1 MFNMIN
7 KTKEPRIITVNRFN
21 EQEALQ
27 FRNTFKKIVDSG
39 QSIVPIIIDSYGG
52 ECYSLMSMAETITE
66 SRVPVA
72 TIATGK
78 AMSSGS
84 LLLSFGTEGMRYI
97 GPLSTVLIH
106 DVSAGSMGK
115 VHELRSAV
123 DEAERINKLAYE
135 TMAKNIGKPKNY
147 FLNMMKDNKHH
158 ADWFLTA
165 KEAKDIN
172 LANHIKIPN
181 IKIDVMNKITLE

>member
-1 MFNMIN
+1 MSN
-7 KTKEPRIITVNRFN
+7 KKEPRIITVNRFN

-27 FRNTFKKIVDSG
+27 FRAMFRKIIDAG
-39 QSIVPIIIDSYGG
+39 QSIVPIVIDSYGG
-52 ECYSLMSMAETITE
+52 EVYSLMSMAETISE

-78 AMSSGS
+78 AMSCGS

-97 GPLSTVLIH
+97 GPLATVLIH
-106 DVSAGSMGK
+106 DVSAMSMGK
-115 VHELRSAV
+115 VHELRTSV
-123 DEAERINKLAYE
+123 DEAERLNKLAYE

-147 FLNMMKDNKHH
+147 FLNMLRDNKHH

-165 KEAKDIN
+165 KEAKEIN
-172 LANHIKIPN
+172 LANHIKIPT
-181 IKIDVMNKITLE
+181 IKIDIMNKITLE